1 MTLLKERQAQ
11 KAREEAAKAAE
22 ESQRVEQARQEL
34 EEKREQYIRHLCST
48 LAEEPNDTYT
58 GQVTK
63 INFRLADGT
72 RVVRKFRG
80 EDTIEVKLSTC
91 VPERGLWINKVP
103 DL

>member
-22 ESQRVEQARQEL
+22 ESQRAEQARQEL

-91 VPERGLWINKVP
+91 VLERG
-103 DL
+103 